1 MQQVSDRRRR
11 KPAQAGHGPCG
22 CGPALGGIAIAS
34 VGLLVSACSSPPMRP
49 DRTDLTAQSAAS
61 ALMRP
66 KAPTADRVP
75 DLVESTPAPRPRD
88 TPHLERYSVVVSDVD
103 IRDLLF
109 AVARDAKVNVDVDPR
124 IQGHVSINAIEQTLP
139 QILNRLARQVDLRYE
154 FDGKTLLVQADVPF
168 LHQYPID
175 YVNMTRDA
183 KSTTTVATL
192 ISAAGGSP
200 LGGGGGQSSN
210 NSTTEVTIDTS
221 NHFWDS
227 LVDSIAAIVGVPA
240 LRGTGA
246 APLTGTQLQAAMAQP
261 AAAAADVAGAGARSN
276 GVSSPAPGVSIN
288 GPATPP
294 AVGAVPAP
302 APAAPPPAAAASNAS
317 AGRQLP
323 ATAKR
328 AVIASRE
335 TGTLTVIATQREHE
349 RVQAVINRMLN
360 SAHRQV
366 LIEATI
372 VEVQLSEEYQQGINW
387 SKMNLNGGG
396 WSFQQQP
403 GGAQALTSGALTG
416 TGPGGIIF
424 PTVPPVGSSLPG
436 GATVAGAA
444 TAAATP
450 SLGVLRYLDTG
461 SHGNIG
467 VAVSLLQSFGKVK
480 VLSSPKLSVLNNQT
494 AVLKVVDNLVYFTIN
509 VNVTPGSATTAP
521 VVTYSST
528 ANTVPVGFVMSV
540 MPQIDD
546 TGGVTIN
553 MRPTI
558 SRVIDYVNDPNPAL
572 ATAATVSRVPEIQT
586 REIESVMKVENGDI
600 AVMGGL
606 MQESLND
613 KRDQVPG
620 AGSLPII
627 GNLFRYISDSSSK
640 SELVIFLR
648 PTVVHDASLEG
659 DFAAYKS
666 LLPDDNFFVNHS
678 EPVLPREWAQ

>member
-1 MQQVSDRRRR
+1 MQQESDRRWYFPAAVRR
-11 KPAQAGHGPCG
+11 GLPT
-22 CGPALGGIAIAS
+22 GGTRVGSIAIAGM
-34 VGLLVSACSSPPMRP
+34 GLLVSACSSPPMRP
-49 DRTDLTAQSAAS
+49 DQTDLTAQSAAS

-66 KAPTADRVP
+66 KAPTADSVP
-75 DLVESTPAPRPRD
+75 DLVESTPAPRPRE

-154 FDGKTLLVQADVPF
+154 FDGKTLLVQADVPY

-200 LGGGGGQSSN
+200 LGGGTGGQSSN

-227 LVDSIAAIVGVPA
+227 LVDSVAAVVGVQP
-240 LRGTGA
+240 LRGTG
-246 APLTGTQLQAAMAQP
+246 GTSP
-261 AAAAADVAGAGARSN
+261 VG
-276 GVSSPAPGVSIN
+276 GV
-288 GPATPP
+288 
-294 AVGAVPAP
+294 AP
-302 APAAPPPAAAASNAS
+302 APATVPSSSTAPTGA
-317 AGRQLP
+317 P
-323 ATAKR
+323 ATLAKQ
-328 AVIASRE
+328 VIASRE
-335 TGTLTVIATQREHE
+335 TGMLTVVATQREHE
-349 RVQAVINRMLN
+349 RVQALIHRMVN

-372 VEVQLSEEYQQGINW
+372 VEVQLSESYQQGINW
-387 SKMNLNGGG
+387 SKLNANGAG
-396 WSFQQQP
+396 WGFTQQP
-403 GGAQALTSGALTG
+403 NGTLPLPTGAAANS
-416 TGPGGIIF
+416 GPGGIVF
-424 PTVPPVGSSLPG
+424 PSAGAGLSTLPG
-436 GATVAGAA
+436 GASVIG
-444 TAAATP
+444 TAPTP
-450 SLGVLRYLDTG
+450 ALGLLRYLDTG
-461 SHGNIG
+461 AHGNIG
-467 VAVSLLQSFGKVK
+467 LAVSLLQSFGKVK
-480 VLSSPKLSVLNNQT
+480 VLSSPKLSMLNNQT
-494 AVLKVVDNLVYFTIN
+494 AVLKVVDNLVYFTIT
-509 VNVTPGSATTAP
+509 VNVTPGSASSQA

-546 TGGVTIN
+546 SGAVTIN

-572 ATAATVSRVPEIQT
+572 ATAGAISRVPEIQT
-586 REIESVMKVENGDI
+586 REIETVMKVENGDI

-606 MQESLND
+606 MQESVNNQ
-613 KRDQVPG
+613 RDQVPG
-620 AGSLPII
+620 AGSLPLV
-627 GNLFRYISDSSSK
+627 GNLFRYINDNSTK

-648 PTVVHDASLEG
+648 PTVVRDASIQG
-659 DFAAYKS
+659 DYANFQG
-666 LLPDDNFFVNHS
+666 LLPDEKFFGQRHEDV
-678 EPVLPREWAQ
+678 VPREWLQ